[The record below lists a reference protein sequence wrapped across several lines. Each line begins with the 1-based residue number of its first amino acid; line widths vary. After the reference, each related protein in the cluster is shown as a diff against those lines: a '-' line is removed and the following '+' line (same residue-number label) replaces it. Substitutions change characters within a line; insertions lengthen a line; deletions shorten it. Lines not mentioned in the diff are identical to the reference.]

1 MENLCVKDGSYV
13 LSPTSTTSSSGE
25 VEMTSAFEIQ
35 RSRLNAF
42 LAECGIHPLE
52 KPWLEWESVGERT
65 HRRYI
70 QRTSEIIS
78 SVLKVVYPGNPG
90 CLWSQLQAST
100 AISKMLGDEA
110 VCSPSDRSYLEGL
123 AEAYKN
129 STAWDTRRQIL
140 SVMAGIASYKAISL
154 FIPGITPYRY
164 TMANLHRLQFGRAAP
179 VPKKDAPRL
188 RIDRQQLD
196 HFLTFITSP
205 HLVQD
210 LPFGNKNLKLSNGH
224 SITVPNVIRTLIPQ
238 RIVRQYQQ
246 YCSDSNFTPFSER
259 TMTRILS
266 ECSASVR
273 KSLQGLDYFAAEG
286 ARAFDDLSLV
296 LEQAVE
302 VGASKE
308 RVQGLQEALKAGKLY
323 LKGDFKVIFFSVQ
336 YEFIF
341 INHKIGAWLME
352 NVD

>member
-1 MENLCVKDGSYV
+1 
-13 LSPTSTTSSSGE
+13 
-25 VEMTSAFEIQ
+25 
-35 RSRLNAF
+35 
-42 LAECGIHPLE
+42 
-52 KPWLEWESVGERT
+52 
-65 HRRYI
+65 
-70 QRTSEIIS
+70 
-78 SVLKVVYPGNPG
+78 
-90 CLWSQLQAST
+90 
-100 AISKMLGDEA
+100 MLGDEA

-129 STAWDTRRQIL
+129 SAAWDTRRQIL

-196 HFLTFITSP
+196 HFLSFITSP

-210 LPFGNKNLKLSNGH
+210 LPFGNKNLKLSNGQ
-224 SITVPNVIRTLIPQ
+224 SIAVPNVIRTLIPQ

-246 YCSDSNFTPFSER
+246 YCLDSNFTPFSER
-259 TMTRILS
+259 KMTRILS

-323 LKGDFKVIFFSVQ
+323 LKGDFKVICFLS
-336 YEFIF
+336 
-341 INHKIGAWLME
+341 NTS
-352 NVD
+352 

>member
-1 MENLCVKDGSYV
+1 MESLCVKDRSYV

-35 RSRLNAF
+35 RSKLNAF

-52 KPWLEWESVGERT
+52 KPWLEWANVGERT

-100 AISKMLGDEA
+100 AISEMLGDEA

-129 STAWDTRRQIL
+129 SAAWDTRRQIL

-196 HFLTFITSP
+196 HFLSFITSP

-210 LPFGNKNLKLSNGH
+210 LPFGNKNLKLSNGQ
-224 SITVPNVIRTLIPQ
+224 SIAVPNVIRTLIPQ
-238 RIVRQYQQ
+238 RIVRQY
-246 YCSDSNFTPFSER
+246 
-259 TMTRILS
+259 
-266 ECSASVR
+266 
-273 KSLQGLDYFAAEG
+273 
-286 ARAFDDLSLV
+286 
-296 LEQAVE
+296 
-302 VGASKE
+302 
-308 RVQGLQEALKAGKLY
+308 
-323 LKGDFKVIFFSVQ
+323 
-336 YEFIF
+336 
-341 INHKIGAWLME
+341 
-352 NVD
+352 